1 MDYYIDTNF
10 NELWNVDSGQDHVCV
25 KCRNHICVKF
35 RTEFLIMHVGYS
47 LTALSTM
54 EVECIAL
61 SQSMQHSIPLQE
73 ICREL
78 QTFVISGKSD
88 PVAFFAHTKVFTLDH
103 IP

>member
-1 MDYYIDTNF
+1 
-10 NELWNVDSGQDHVCV
+10 
-25 KCRNHICVKF
+25 
-35 RTEFLIMHVGYS
+35 
-47 LTALSTM
+47 M
-54 EVECIAL
+54 EVEYIAL

-88 PVAFFAHTKVFTLDH
+88 PVAFFAHTKAFTLDH